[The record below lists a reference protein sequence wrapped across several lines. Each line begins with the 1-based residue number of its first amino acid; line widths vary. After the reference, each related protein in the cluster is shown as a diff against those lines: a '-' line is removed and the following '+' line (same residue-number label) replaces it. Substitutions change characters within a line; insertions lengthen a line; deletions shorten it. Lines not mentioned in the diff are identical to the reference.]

1 MSTKQKNRFVVC
13 LTALFLFG
21 FCLFSILKPREEES
35 VSERRPLA
43 SFPVLSCDSV
53 SSGAFMADF
62 ETYALDQFPL
72 RDTFRG
78 VKAWTVLSLLGRK
91 DNNGLY
97 MEEGH
102 LSKLDYPLNT
112 DSITH
117 AADRFRYV
125 YDRYLWGKDTRVYL
139 SVIPDKNYFLA
150 EQNGYPS
157 MDYQALFQQIQRET
171 DFAEYIDIAPLLHIS
186 DYYSTDAHWR
196 QEAIQD
202 VAQSIGSH
210 MGISLRAV
218 YEKQRADIPFYGV
231 YSGQWALPLPAEELY
246 YLTNEILDRCTV
258 YDYEAGARIPVYDL
272 SKASGKDPYE
282 MFLAGPK
289 SILTIENQ
297 EALTSRE
304 LILFRDS
311 FGSSIAPL
319 LAEGYAK
326 ITLVDIRYISPV
338 MLDKFITFENQD
350 VLFLYSASVLNNSV
364 TIK

>member
-13 LTALFLFG
+13 LTALFLLG
-21 FCLFSILKPREEES
+21 FCLWNILKPQQAES

-53 SSGAFMADF
+53 GSGAFMADF

-78 VKAWTVLSLLGRK
+78 IKAWTVRSLLGRK

-97 MEEGH
+97 MEEGY

-112 DSITH
+112 DSVTH

-125 YDRYLWGKDTRVYL
+125 YDHYLSGKDIRVYL

-157 MDYQALFQQIQRET
+157 MDYQELLQQIQRET
-171 DFAEYIDIAPLLHIS
+171 DFAEYIDIVPLLNIS
-186 DYYSTDAHWR
+186 DYYRTDTHWR

-202 VAQSIGSH
+202 VARQIGAH
-210 MGISLRAV
+210 MGVPLSAV
-218 YEKQRADIPFYGV
+218 YEEQKADTPFYGV
-231 YSGQWALPLPAEELY
+231 YYGQWALPLPTEELH
-246 YLTNEILDRCTV
+246 YLTNEILDSCTV
-258 YDYEAGARIPVYDL
+258 YDYETDARILVYDMD
-272 SKASGKDPYE
+272 KAAGKDPYE
-282 MFLAGPK
+282 MFLSGPK

-297 EALTSRE
+297 EALTNRE

-319 LAEGYAK
+319 LSEGYSK

-350 VLFLYSASVLNNSV
+350 VLFLYSASVLNNSI